1 MHAYSAF
8 ASLVGQHVDCAL
20 AALGIVSEQTER
32 RNKYIQ
38 HGGVPKFMAIENRV
52 EKERIIQEFVPGK
65 QVTLAHLIAHPTDE
79 LSKKIGVPGAE
90 AIGIMT
96 LTPGETAMIAGDI
109 ATKAA
114 NIQIGFLD
122 RFSGALV
129 IYGSVGSV
137 EEALNQVIATLERSL
152 GYAVCQTTKT

>member
-1 MHAYSAF
+1 MPDWSDR
-8 ASLVGQHVDCAL
+8 Q
-20 AALGIVSEQTER
+20 
-32 RNKYIQ
+32 
-38 HGGVPKFMAIENRV
+38 
-52 EKERIIQEFVPGK
+52 KERIIQEFVPGK
-65 QVTLAHLIAHPTDE
+65 QVTLAHLIAHPTDD

-114 NIQIGFLD
+114 SVEIGFLD

-129 IYGSVGSV
+129 IYGSVGAV
-137 EEALNQVIATLERSL
+137 DEALAQVIGVLERLL
-152 GYAVCQTTKT
+152 GYSVCQITHT